1 VPVFAPDNAVL
12 FCRSCQFCRRQKTIK
27 LAEIA
32 GISVKEQKR
41 TAQEERI
48 TKPLLYR

>member
-1 VPVFAPDNAVL
+1 LYLIIP
-12 FCRSCQFCRRQKTIK
+12 FCSAEPASSADGVETIK

-32 GISVKEQKR
+32 GISAKEQKR

-48 TKPLLYR
+48 TKPPLYR

>member
-1 VPVFAPDNAVL
+1 MPFYSAEPASSADGRETV
-12 FCRSCQFCRRQKTIK
+12 K

-32 GISVKEQKR
+32 NILAKEQKR

>member
-1 VPVFAPDNAVL
+1 MP
-12 FCRSCQFCRRQKTIK
+12 SCSAEPASSADCPKTIK

-32 GISVKEQKR
+32 GISAKEQKR

>member
-1 VPVFAPDNAVL
+1 MPSFSA
-12 FCRSCQFCRRQKTIK
+12 
-27 LAEIA
+27 
-32 GISVKEQKR
+32 KEQTR